1 MTWGEVLSLE
11 GCVENGNREVD
22 NSTDLGHNTGKQIMQ
37 PEPRTQ
43 RVKPQRSEVNGTM
56 MCR

>member
-1 MTWGEVLSLE
+1 ME
-11 GCVENGNREVD
+11 GCVENENREVD

-43 RVKPQRSEVNGTM
+43 RVKPQRSEVNGTKR
-56 MCR
+56 CC